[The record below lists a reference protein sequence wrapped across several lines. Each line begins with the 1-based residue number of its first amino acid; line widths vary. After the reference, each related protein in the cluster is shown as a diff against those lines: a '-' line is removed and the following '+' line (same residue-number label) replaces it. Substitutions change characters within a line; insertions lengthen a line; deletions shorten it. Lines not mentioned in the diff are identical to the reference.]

1 MQHLLSSWWL
11 NVWACFITKNLK
23 FSKNRE
29 FTLKKV
35 ANKCKKRK
43 HNASLPLISWTKGTK
58 FYRMPVSQFLILLKK
73 LVKYG
78 VNSIEVLT
86 QSYFMIGL
94 KDVIVCLL
102 ILSHWIWKKKYRWS
116 WNHLLSWEKS
126 VEYKFNIY
134 FMIKFLHYSRRDF
147 WIKSYLSDLV

>member
-23 FSKNRE
+23 LRLFPKNRE

-35 ANKCKKRK
+35 ANKGKKRK

-102 ILSHWIWKKKYRWS
+102 ILSHWIWKKKIQMI
-116 WNHLLSWEKS
+116 LKS
-126 VEYKFNIY
+126 V
-134 FMIKFLHYSRRDF
+134 IKLRKIRRVQ
-147 WIKSYLSDLV
+147 I